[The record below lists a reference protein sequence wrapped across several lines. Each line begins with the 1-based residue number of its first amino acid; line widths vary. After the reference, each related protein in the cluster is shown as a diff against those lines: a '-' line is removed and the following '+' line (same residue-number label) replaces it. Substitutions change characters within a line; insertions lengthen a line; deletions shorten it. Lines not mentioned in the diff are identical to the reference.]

1 MYEAYSWSCGK
12 LSASTHHK
20 RKIIDKSEALISS
33 IAKQPAD
40 TKPKPRVS
48 IITLA
53 GTKVENLVLE
63 SLLMGLY
70 NLTRVRI
77 DIRVYLPHGG

>member
-12 LSASTHHK
+12 LSASTHHNG
-20 RKIIDKSEALISS
+20 KIIDKSEALISS

-40 TKPKPRVS
+40 TKPKPRIS

-53 GTKVENLVLE
+53 GTKLENLLLE
-63 SLLMGLY
+63 LLLMGL
-70 NLTRVRI
+70 
-77 DIRVYLPHGG
+77 